1 MFFTDLRIKRGLILK
16 NLRNSTG
23 KSQAEVAKLL
33 GTSQQVYQNYEA
45 GRREANYDMLI
56 KLANLYNVSIDY
68 LLGREQNEP
77 DEIEKKMTVKEMED
91 DIVNRWLNLGEIG
104 REIVYNML
112 LSMVDLAEAK
122 KQEETLQLL
131 NQNQITQQSS
141 EPPIQQQPV
150 QPTVVQSNLQRQIQ
164 QPLQQPNLQRQMP
177 VQQPVSTEP
186 PPQSKIQIDPKKP
199 WRLTARRIDGVYE
212 SRLATPEELEKL
224 RLILEDSEN
233 GPEPEY

>member
-23 KSQAEVAKLL
+23 KSQAEVARLL

-68 LLGREQNEP
+68 LLGREQSKPE
-77 DEIEKKMTVKEMED
+77 EIEKKMTVKEMED

-122 KQEETLQLL
+122 RQEETLQLSE
-131 NQNQITQQSS
+131 QNQIIQQSS
-141 EPPIQQQPV
+141 V
-150 QPTVVQSNLQRQIQ
+150 L
-164 QPLQQPNLQRQMP
+164 P
-177 VQQPVSTEP
+177 VQQPASTEP
-186 PPQSKIQIDPKKP
+186 LPQSQIQIDPKKP
-199 WRLTARRIDGVYE
+199 WRLTAYRTDGRYE
-212 SRLATPEELEKL
+212 SRLATPEEIEKL

>member
-68 LLGREQNEP
+68 LLGREQSEP
-77 DEIEKKMTVKEMED
+77 DEIENKMTVKEMED

-131 NQNQITQQSS
+131 KQNQITQQLSNQ
-141 EPPIQQQPV
+141 PIQQQPV
-150 QPTVVQSNLQRQIQ
+150 QPPVIQSNPQK
-164 QPLQQPNLQRQMP
+164 QMP
-177 VQQPVSTEP
+177 VQQPVSNES
-186 PPQSKIQIDPKKP
+186 PPQSQIQIDPKRP
-199 WRLTARRIDGVYE
+199 WKFTARRTDGVYE